1 MKAMAQARTDAQ
13 ASTARGLMV
22 LGDDCVHKVMT
33 FLAVADAR
41 RGVGATAKA
50 FRTTA
55 MSTTL
60 ARTRSSEPYKLRAQ
74 GETGRGDKHGVV
86 HAMATAMGTRRW
98 PTRAVRINNDGDE
111 WNGAVAAAAVP
122 PARLGI
128 TFHRGRTHWGGNWS
142 PDGEPY
148 ASYAASAIVDQVMA
162 RDICGGGE
170 CTVRTGSFVQYDLPF
185 QLKITAF
192 SLGISACRSERFTDW
207 TFEAFDGE
215 NWRQLCNFTG
225 TMSAERRTFWRVG
238 AADRVASNRFR
249 IRLAETGE
257 PYRCMHIRGL
267 ELLGTVLPPWR
278 ID

>member
-1 MKAMAQARTDAQ
+1 MAQARTDAQ
-13 ASTARGLMV
+13 ASRAARGLLV
-22 LGDDCVHKVMT
+22 LGDDCIHKVMT
-33 FLAVADAR
+33 YLAVADAR
-41 RGVGATAKA
+41 RSVGAAAKSL
-50 FRTTA
+50 RTTA
-55 MSTTL
+55 LSTTL
-60 ARTRSSEPYKLRAQ
+60 ARTRFCEPYTL
-74 GETGRGDKHGVV
+74 RGDRHGVV

-98 PTRAVRINNDGDE
+98 PTRAVRINNEGDGWNDE
-111 WNGAVAAAAVP
+111 WNGVVAAAAVP

-128 TFHRGRTHWGGNWS
+128 TFQRGRTNWGGNWS

-148 ASYAASAIVDQVMA
+148 ASYAESAIVDQVMA

-185 QLKITAF
+185 QLKIRAF
-192 SLGISACRSERFTDW
+192 QFGISGCRAERFRDW

>member
-1 MKAMAQARTDAQ
+1 
-13 ASTARGLMV
+13 MV

-41 RGVGATAKA
+41 RGVGSASKALVTTAK
-50 FRTTA
+50 
-55 MSTTL
+55 STTL
-60 ARTRSSEPYKLRAQ
+60 ARTRFCEPYTL
-74 GETGRGDKHGVV
+74 RGDRHGVV

-98 PTRAVRINNDGDE
+98 PTRAVRINNELPRDGWD
-111 WNGAVAAAAVP
+111 GAVAAAAVP

-148 ASYAASAIVDQVMA
+148 ASYAESAIVDQVMA

-185 QLKITAF
+185 QLKIRAF
-192 SLGISACRSERFTDW
+192 QFGVSNCGAERFKDW

-215 NWRQLCNFTG
+215 VWRQLCKYKRP
-225 TMSAERRTFWRVG
+225 MSVGSCYFWRLG
-238 AADRVASNRFR
+238 AAHRVASNRFR
-249 IRLAETGE
+249 IRLAESNE
-257 PYRCMHIRGL
+257 PSRCMHIRGL
-267 ELLGTVLPPWR
+267 ELFGTILPPWR
-278 ID
+278 LD

>member
-1 MKAMAQARTDAQ
+1 MRTRAQRRATQGLHRLGDDPLQKVLSYLSVGECLCGPGFVSKSLLAMA
-13 ASTARGLMV
+13 ASTSLKRARGLESYT
-22 LGDDCVHKVMT
+22 L
-33 FLAVADAR
+33 
-41 RGVGATAKA
+41 RGN
-50 FRTTA
+50 
-55 MSTTL
+55 
-60 ARTRSSEPYKLRAQ
+60 E
-74 GETGRGDKHGVV
+74 HGVV

-111 WNGAVAAAAVP
+111 WNGAMAAAAVP

-142 PDGEPY
+142 PDAEPY

-185 QLKITAF
+185 QLKIRAF
-192 SLGISACRSERFTDW
+192 QFGISACRSERFRDW

-215 NWRQLCNFTG
+215 NWRQLWNFTG

-249 IRLAETGE
+249 IRLAESGE
-257 PYRCMHIRGL
+257 PYRCMHIRGF
-267 ELLGTVLPPWR
+267 ELFGTILPPWR
-278 ID
+278 VE

>member
-1 MKAMAQARTDAQ
+1 MARTDAQ
-13 ASTARGLMV
+13 PSRAARGLLV
-22 LGDDCVHKVMT
+22 LGDDCIHKVMT

-41 RGVGATAKA
+41 RGVGSASKALVTTAK
-50 FRTTA
+50 
-55 MSTTL
+55 STTL
-60 ARTRSSEPYKLRAQ
+60 ARTRFCEPYTLR
-74 GETGRGDKHGVV
+74 RGDNGVV

-98 PTRAVRINNDGDE
+98 PTRAVRINNEPPRDGWD
-111 WNGAVAAAAVP
+111 GAVAAAAVP

-142 PDGEPY
+142 PDEEPY

-185 QLKITAF
+185 QLKIRAF
-192 SLGISACRSERFTDW
+192 QFGISACRSERFTDW

-215 NWRQLCNFTG
+215 NWRQLCNFTRP
-225 TMSAERRTFWRVG
+225 MSAERLTFWRVG

-249 IRLAETGE
+249 IRLAESGE

-267 ELLGTVLPPWR
+267 ELFGTILPPWR

>member
-1 MKAMAQARTDAQ
+1 MAWQAMARTDAQ
-13 ASTARGLMV
+13 PSRAGRGLMV
-22 LGDDCVHKVMT
+22 LGNDCIHKVMT

-41 RGVGATAKA
+41 RGVGAANKSL
-50 FRTTA
+50 RTTA
-55 MSTTL
+55 TSTSL
-60 ARTRSSEPYKLRAQ
+60 SRARFCEPYTL
-74 GETGRGDKHGVV
+74 RGDGHGVI

-98 PTRAVRINNDGDE
+98 PTRAVRINNEGDGWNDE
-111 WNGAVAAAAVP
+111 WNGVVAAAAVP

-128 TFHRGRTHWGGNWS
+128 TFHRGRTNWGGNWS

-185 QLKITAF
+185 QLKIRAF
-192 SLGISACRSERFTDW
+192 QFGISGCRAERFRDW

-267 ELLGTVLPPWR
+267 EVFGTIMPPWQV
-278 ID
+278 

>member
-60 ARTRSSEPYKLRAQ
+60 ARTRSSEPYTLRAQ

-192 SLGISACRSERFTDW
+192 SLGISACRSERFRDW

-215 NWRQLCNFTG
+215 NWRQLWNFTG

-249 IRLAETGE
+249 IRLAESGE

-267 ELLGTVLPPWR
+267 ELFGTILPPWR